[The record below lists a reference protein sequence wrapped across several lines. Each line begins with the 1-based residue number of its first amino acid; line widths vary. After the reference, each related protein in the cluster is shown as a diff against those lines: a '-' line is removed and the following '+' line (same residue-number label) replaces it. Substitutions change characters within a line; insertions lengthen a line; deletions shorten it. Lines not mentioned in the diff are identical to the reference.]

1 MNTVITNADYTH
13 PKDLYNRIKAVFPF
27 WDILSLW
34 EQERIQKACD
44 KQDSFT
50 RLELAKA
57 VREIDNPYKQPLS
70 RFSDNTRLTMGK
82 RKCVKCPLKW
92 LNLRNLFGIKILM
105 RKRRDRNPL

>member
-57 VREIDNPYKQPLS
+57 VREMMIPVNDS
-70 RFSDNTRLTMGK
+70 RMEKGFNIGFNVGYSKALQA
-82 RKCVKCPLKW
+82 VLKVME
-92 LNLRNLFGIKILM
+92 GE
-105 RKRRDRNPL
+105 

>member
-57 VREIDNPYKQPLS
+57 VREIEAEIEKEWEESADNNVYYRGVYRGNKQALQ
-70 RFSDNTRLTMGK
+70 T
-82 RKCVKCPLKW
+82 VLKV
-92 LNLRNLFGIKILM
+92 LEGTK
-105 RKRRDRNPL
+105 

>member
-57 VREIDNPYKQPLS
+57 VREIENPMGEN
-70 RFSDNTRLTMGK
+70 NTATIGYDYFEQCRQA
-82 RKCVKCPLKW
+82 VLKVME
-92 LNLRNLFGIKILM
+92 GE
-105 RKRRDRNPL
+105 

>member
-57 VREIDNPYKQPLS
+57 VREIENHYKPCTKSHAGFHQAIS
-70 RFSDNTRLTMGK
+70 A
-82 RKCVKCPLKW
+82 VLKVME
-92 LNLRNLFGIKILM
+92 GTK
-105 RKRRDRNPL
+105 

>member
-13 PKDLYNRIKAVFPF
+13 PKDLYKAVFPF

-57 VREIDNPYKQPLS
+57 VREIENHYKPCTKSHAGFHQAIS
-70 RFSDNTRLTMGK
+70 A
-82 RKCVKCPLKW
+82 VLKVME
-92 LNLRNLFGIKILM
+92 GTK
-105 RKRRDRNPL
+105 

>member
-13 PKDLYNRIKAVFPF
+13 PKDLYNRIKAVFPE

-34 EQERIQKACD
+34 EQERIQNACD

-57 VREIDNPYKQPLS
+57 VREIENPYGPCTKSHAGFHQAIS
-70 RFSDNTRLTMGK
+70 A
-82 RKCVKCPLKW
+82 VLKVME
-92 LNLRNLFGIKILM
+92 GTK
-105 RKRRDRNPL
+105 

>member
-57 VREIDNPYKQPLS
+57 VREIEKPEHKGVSGMAMFVGYEKAILA
-70 RFSDNTRLTMGK
+70 
-82 RKCVKCPLKW
+82 VLK
-92 LNLRNLFGIKILM
+92 LM
-105 RKRRDRNPL
+105 EGE

>member
-34 EQERIQKACD
+34 EQERIQKACEN
-44 KQDSFT
+44 QDTHT

-57 VREIDNPYKQPLS
+57 VREIDNPYHQPLS

-82 RKCVKCPLKW
+82 RKGFDEALQAVLKVME
-92 LNLRNLFGIKILM
+92 GTK
-105 RKRRDRNPL
+105 

>member
-57 VREIDNPYKQPLS
+57 VREMSPINAVGFQQAVLKL
-70 RFSDNTRLTMGK
+70 LEGTM
-82 RKCVKCPLKW
+82 
-92 LNLRNLFGIKILM
+92 
-105 RKRRDRNPL
+105 

>member
-13 PKDLYNRIKAVFPF
+13 PKDLYNRIKAVFPE

-44 KQDSFT
+44 KQDSLT

-57 VREIDNPYKQPLS
+57 VREIENHYEPCTKSHAGFHQAISAVLKV
-70 RFSDNTRLTMGK
+70 MEGK
-82 RKCVKCPLKW
+82 
-92 LNLRNLFGIKILM
+92 
-105 RKRRDRNPL
+105 